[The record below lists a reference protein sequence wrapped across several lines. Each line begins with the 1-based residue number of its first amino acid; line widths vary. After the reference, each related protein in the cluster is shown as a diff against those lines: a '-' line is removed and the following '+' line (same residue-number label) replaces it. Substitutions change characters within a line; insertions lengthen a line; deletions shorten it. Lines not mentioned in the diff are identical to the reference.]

1 MLDETKLNEA
11 ALLKRAETGDREAVA
26 ALVSLYEPMIRTRF
40 RVSFDQHRSLFDS
53 SDFLATILR
62 RMDWLVSTGALG
74 HDALEIRLSLH
85 RIMLDAIT
93 EYASALEEEHEFTKD
108 LLPPLI
114 EAEQADA
121 AEVAHAVEGLDLTD
135 RVIVFLRTRGLKYKV
150 IASVLGLRAPTVRM
164 RWVRLREHLRS
175 VLQ

>member
-1 MLDETKLNEA
+1 MLNETRQTEA

-26 ALVSLYEPMIRTRF
+26 ALVTLYEPMIRTRF
-40 RVSFDQHRSLFDS
+40 RVSFDQKRSLFDS
-53 SDFLATILR
+53 SDFLATVLR
-62 RMDWLVSTGALG
+62 RMDWLATTGALG
-74 HDALEIRLSLH
+74 HDALEIRLALH

-93 EYASALEEEHEFTKD
+93 EYAAALGEERELTED
-108 LLPPLI
+108 LLPPRF
-114 EAEQADA
+114 EEEHADP

-135 RVIVFLRTRGLKYKV
+135 RVIVFLRARGLKHKV
-150 IASVLGLRAPTVRM
+150 IAAALGLRTPAVRM